1 MSIALIVALIFASL
15 LVLPV
20 LFSLKCDG
28 TLGKNA
34 PWVAI
39 WTPMW
44 LVDLC
49 ALMLA
54 TLLFVDQQEKVDENG
69 DPIPHESTPLIT
81 KILNM
86 TTTILF
92 ILIQVFLFMR
102 LDGYINWNWFA
113 IFSPWLAYE
122 FVQVLMIVPVA
133 FGPIPTPD
141 LDSISLSIHD
151 EETGESDFLMKRI
164 MMENDYFEKLFT
176 RATERKSFVGHVL
189 RAWLAVFL
197 ALKLNGQ
204 MNVNWGLVLLPVW
217 VSLLCQYLFAWHFKH
232 WAKTVLDS
240 IDPRNVDPG
249 SEMERAA
256 KTQQAQQLISAH
268 FIAILLAAG
277 PAFMAI
283 LLVSRL
289 QVRYP

>member
-1 MSIALIVALIFASL
+1 
-15 LVLPV
+15 
-20 LFSLKCDG
+20 
-28 TLGKNA
+28 
-34 PWVAI
+34 
-39 WTPMW
+39 
-44 LVDLC
+44 
-49 ALMLA
+49 ML
-54 TLLFVDQQEKVDENG
+54 EN
-69 DPIPHESTPLIT
+69 E
-81 KILNM
+81 
-86 TTTILF
+86 
-92 ILIQVFLFMR
+92 
-102 LDGYINWNWFA
+102 
-113 IFSPWLAYE
+113 
-122 FVQVLMIVPVA
+122 
-133 FGPIPTPD
+133 
-141 LDSISLSIHD
+141 
-151 EETGESDFLMKRI
+151 
-164 MMENDYFEKLFT
+164 YFEKLFT

-232 WAKTVLDS
+232 WAKTVLDT

-289 QVRYP
+289 QVRTVLYLLYNNQILLLC